1 MKNRYKIT
9 KDLMLSWANGHHF
22 RTIGSILML
31 LISCYLAIFGSAEF
45 IRIFY
50 LYGYHLIYVVELLA
64 LEMILG
70 AFAVTAFFKIFFQ
83 PRSLYK
89 KAYNRSA
96 LAYGTSEWTCTIE
109 LSDDDI
115 IYTEHTTV
123 VRYQYKNIVKIRD
136 KKDSVMIFFNHGAA
150 IILYKNAFVDCSW
163 EDCKKLIAEKRHS
176 R

>member
-1 MKNRYKIT
+1 
-9 KDLMLSWANGHHF
+9 MLSWANGHHF
-22 RTIGSILML
+22 RTIGNILML
-31 LISCYLAIFGSAEF
+31 LLSCYFVIVGGGWF
-45 IRIFY
+45 IETYY
-50 LYGYHLIYVVELLA
+50 LYGYHLIYIPELLA
-64 LEMILG
+64 LEMFLG
-70 AFAVTAFFKIFFQ
+70 GFAVAAIGKIFFQ

-163 EDCKKLIAEKRHS
+163 EDCKKLIAEKRQS